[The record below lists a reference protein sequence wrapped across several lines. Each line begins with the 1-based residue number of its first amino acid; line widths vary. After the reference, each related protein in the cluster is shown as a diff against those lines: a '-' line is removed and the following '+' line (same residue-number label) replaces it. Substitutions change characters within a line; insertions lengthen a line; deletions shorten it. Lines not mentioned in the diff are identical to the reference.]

1 MVAYR
6 KHNEKMLFHDVWHCL
21 AICIIYLE
29 KDVGLIRFPR
39 LSKDNSVAT
48 NNVAQVRKD
57 KKSYRENDRVLNR
70 WREKF
75 I

>member
-1 MVAYR
+1 MVAYKGYNGKVSR
-6 KHNEKMLFHDVWHCL
+6 CIALFSD
-21 AICIIYLE
+21 IYNLFKE
-29 KDVGLIRFPR
+29 DVGLIHSRR

-48 NNVAQVRKD
+48 NDVAQVRKD

>member
-6 KHNEKMLFHDVWHCL
+6 KNNEKKTCSIVWWYAYSIL
-21 AICIIYLE
+21 KRY
-29 KDVGLIRFPR
+29 VGLIHFRR
-39 LSKDNSVAT
+39 LSKDNSAAT
-48 NNVAQVRKD
+48 NDVAQVGKD

>member
-6 KHNEKMLFHDVWHCL
+6 KYNEKILSLDAQNCL
-21 AICIIYLE
+21 VIGISYVK
-29 KDVGLIRFPR
+29 KDVGLIHFHR
-39 LSKDNSVAT
+39 LSKDISVAT
-48 NNVAQVRKD
+48 NDVAQVRKD

>member
-6 KHNEKMLFHDVWHCL
+6 KYNEKIARCSHCL
-21 AICIIYLE
+21 VIGISYFK
-29 KDVGLIRFPR
+29 KDVGLIHFHR
-39 LSKDNSVAT
+39 LSKDISVAT
-48 NNVAQVRKD
+48 NDVAQVRKD

>member
-6 KHNEKMLFHDVWHCL
+6 KYNENILSHDVWHFL
-21 AICIIYLE
+21 AIGIIYLK

-39 LSKDNSVAT
+39 LSKDTSVAT
-48 NNVAQVRKD
+48 NDVAQVRKD

>member
-1 MVAYR
+1 MSPNIR
-6 KHNEKMLFHDVWHCL
+6 KPEHETLFGHKSFHFESEKYID
-21 AICIIYLE
+21 
-29 KDVGLIRFPR
+29 
-39 LSKDNSVAT
+39 
-48 NNVAQVRKD
+48 VAQVRKD